1 MDFENKFDY
10 GIEADF
16 GGLLDG
22 DKWSEVLEA
31 MQRGLEKVK
40 ECGLIKWKLWVFSL
54 SNEEEDGDSQCYCD

>member
-1 MDFENKFDY
+1 LFARFKLANFCGICEGVMDFENKFDY

-40 ECGLIKWKLWVFSL
+40 ECGLIK
-54 SNEEEDGDSQCYCD
+54 